1 MRTRKSATCRAKGMD
16 QSGRVARNA
25 GKGGGGDLPS
35 VGMMLMMM
43 MMAFGGVKWTGKSGR
58 EVRSISP
65 PPSFLVLD
73 LEAGGG

>member
-1 MRTRKSATCRAKGMD
+1 MD
-16 QSGRVARNA
+16 QSGRVARDA
-25 GKGGGGDLPS
+25 GKSGGGGLPR
-35 VGMMLMMM
+35 VGMMMM

-65 PPSFLVLD
+65 PPSFLALD